1 MIEETHEVSVKKS
14 TAPTHWPSIL
24 QFAFSTLV
32 IFVAMSLSVV
42 MLIGGI
48 IQLTSDNPNE
58 AARIFTYAL
67 TALFVSLLLLPSV
80 VYSFS
85 RIVGREVSLGKPWRT
100 LLRVARP
107 KWLIILFPLL
117 LVIGHFANKQEPL
130 SWVLLP
136 PVHVL
141 AVSIPVSWL
150 AWLGIRKLQ
159 KFSSQ
164 RLWGIFNTGLVM
176 GPAII
181 FTLEIIVFI
190 VVIFVAV
197 FAFAF
202 NPQNI
207 LELEQFAGGFDEIIP
222 GSPEEM
228 AVLTHMLNNPSVIF
242 FMLFFLSVIVP
253 LIEEAF
259 KPIGVWFLAGRNPT
273 PGDGFV
279 AGIISGMGYAL
290 FENLGNISLG
300 LSWSTLVLAR
310 VGTSVMHIFT
320 AGLIGYTL
328 ALAWKE
334 NRYLRL
340 GAAYVLAVVI
350 HGLWNAFTILSTVA
364 GLEMEDSI
372 LPYYLVP
379 TGGIALVVLASGV
392 FVLLILSNRKVR
404 RESDGMEKVL
414 QTAENPETK
423 E

>member
-1 MIEETHEVSVKKS
+1 
-14 TAPTHWPSIL
+14 
-24 QFAFSTLV
+24 
-32 IFVAMSLSVV
+32 
-42 MLIGGI
+42 
-48 IQLTSDNPNE
+48 
-58 AARIFTYAL
+58 
-67 TALFVSLLLLPSV
+67 
-80 VYSFS
+80 
-85 RIVGREVSLGKPWRT
+85 
-100 LLRVARP
+100 
-107 KWLIILFPLL
+107 
-117 LVIGHFANKQEPL
+117 
-130 SWVLLP
+130 
-136 PVHVL
+136 
-141 AVSIPVSWL
+141 
-150 AWLGIRKLQ
+150 
-159 KFSSQ
+159 
-164 RLWGIFNTGLVM
+164 
-176 GPAII
+176 
-181 FTLEIIVFI
+181 
-190 VVIFVAV
+190 
-197 FAFAF
+197 
-202 NPQNI
+202 
-207 LELEQFAGGFDEIIP
+207 
-222 GSPEEM
+222 
-228 AVLTHMLNNPSVIF
+228 MLNNPSVIF

-350 HGLWNAFTILSTVA
+350 HGLWNALTILSTVA